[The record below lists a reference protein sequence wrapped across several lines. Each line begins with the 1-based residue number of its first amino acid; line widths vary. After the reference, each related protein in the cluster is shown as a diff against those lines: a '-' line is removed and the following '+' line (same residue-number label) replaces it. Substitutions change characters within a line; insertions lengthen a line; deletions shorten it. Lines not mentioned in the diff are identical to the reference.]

1 MKIAVAGKGGVG
13 KTTVCAWFA
22 DYLSRQ
28 GKDVLLIDA
37 DSNATLGLA
46 LGFSEGQL
54 PIPISEELELINSR
68 VGSGIINLNP
78 KVEDIPERYCV
89 TKDNI
94 KLLIL
99 GGIKAAGSG
108 CSCSANAFLK
118 ALLAHILLERDEIIL
133 VDLEGGIEHL
143 GRGTVEGMD
152 ALIVV
157 SEPTFISFKT
167 AKSISLMASELGLT
181 KKFLIFNKVSQVN
194 LKFDAFDYFDRVN
207 YIDFL
212 PDLVRVSV
220 SNSCILDIEQ
230 RKYCDTVF
238 SDIFKFLNKEDQ
250 NGKKP
255 GRDRRVKY
263 L

>member
-22 DYLSRQ
+22 DFLSRQ

-54 PIPISEELELINSR
+54 PVPISEELELINSR

-78 KVEDIPERYCV
+78 KVEDIPERYSV
-89 TKDNI
+89 KKENI
-94 KLLIL
+94 KLLVL

-108 CSCSANAFLK
+108 CSCNANAFLK
-118 ALLAHILLERDEIIL
+118 ALLAHVVLERDEIIL

-157 SEPTFISFKT
+157 SEPTLVSFKT
-167 AKSISLMASELGLT
+167 AKNISSMATELGLT
-181 KKFLIFNKVSQVN
+181 KRILIFNKSDKDN
-194 LKFDAFDYFDRVN
+194 FDFNGYSNFDNINF
-207 YIDFL
+207 IDYL
-212 PDLVRVSV
+212 PDLVRMGM
-220 SNSCILDIEQ
+220 SNPCILDIEQ
-230 RKYCDTVF
+230 RKICDPIF
-238 SDIFKFLNKEDQ
+238 SDIFKFLNKED
-250 NGKKP
+250 
-255 GRDRRVKY
+255 
-263 L
+263 

>member
-46 LGFSEGQL
+46 LGFSEKQL
-54 PIPISEELELINSR
+54 PTPISEELDLINSR

-78 KVEDIPERYCV
+78 KVEDIPEKYSV
-89 TKDNI
+89 KKDNI
-94 KLLIL
+94 KLLVL

-108 CSCSANAFLK
+108 CSCNANAFLK
-118 ALLAHILLERDEIIL
+118 ALLAHVVLERDEIIL

-157 SEPTFISFKT
+157 SEPTVVSFKT
-167 AKSISLMASELGLT
+167 AKNISLMASELGLT
-181 KKFLIFNKVSQVN
+181 KKFLIFNKVNHNN
-194 LKFDAFDYFDRVN
+194 LKFDVSGYFNSVSF
-207 YIDFL
+207 IDFL
-212 PDLVRVSV
+212 PDLVSSSV
-220 SNSCILDIEQ
+220 SNSCILDIDQ
-230 RKYCDTVF
+230 RKVCDPVF
-238 SDIFKFLNKEDQ
+238 SDIFKFMNKED
-250 NGKKP
+250 
-255 GRDRRVKY
+255 
-263 L
+263 